1 MTSIT
6 KHHPQELNSLRN
18 NKDISTRIDNGMND
32 LTTMIHESPKTLK
45 YIKILFEGLSTWLEL
60 CKDVEKNPA
69 LMNYI
74 NDQYTK
80 FSNLMH
86 DKNPVSPESSR
97 VEIIKSVS
105 RDPLLLNGGSRQSR
119 ERKAAQA
126 AAWRA
131 LTDEQR
137 MEQRI
142 KYIDRGA
149 KMADHGKSVINLMGA
164 GAMAFML
171 VIGIITLLHP
181 VISRIISWA
190 NHEDPYENK
199 WDRFARLAREENMRK
214 KKEENMRKKKEE
226 NMRKK
231 EGGKQSKKGRNQTR
245 TQKRRRLI
253 IA

>member
-6 KHHPQELNSLRN
+6 KHHPQELSSLRK
-18 NKDISTRIDNGMND
+18 NKGISTRIDNGMKD
-32 LTTMIHESPKTLK
+32 LTTMIHESPETLK

-69 LMNYI
+69 LMNHI

-105 RDPLLLNGGSRQSR
+105 RDPLLLNGGTRRGR

-126 AAWRA
+126 AAWAA
-131 LTDEQR
+131 LPEEERMRQR
-137 MEQRI
+137 DD
-142 KYIDRGA
+142 YINRGA
-149 KMADHGKSVINLMGA
+149 IMAARGKSVIDLMGA

-171 VIGIITLLHP
+171 VMGIITLLHP
-181 VISRIISWA
+181 VISRITSWVK
-190 NHEDPYENK
+190 NEDPHENK
-199 WDRFARLAREENMRK
+199 WDRFARLAREENRRK
-214 KKEENMRKKKEE
+214 RK
-226 NMRKK
+226 
-231 EGGKQSKKGRNQTR
+231 GGKQSKKGRNQIR